1 MLAKTFS
8 YSILGLDAHPVEI
21 EVDVHGGLPLTSI
34 VGLPD
39 NVIKESKERVKS
51 AIKNSGF
58 HYPQRRVT
66 INLSPANLKKEGPAF
81 ELAMAV
87 GILAADEQL
96 PLEAAG
102 RFAFLGELSLDGS
115 VKGVRGSL
123 PIALDMDHT
132 RFDGLILPLANAHE
146 AALSPR
152 SRLFPV
158 DRLSTAVE
166 LLIAGDPP
174 EPWHPSGDMET
185 SGDPSPTLDYAQVKG
200 QHHVKRGL
208 EIAAAGGH
216 NVLMIGPPGCGKSM
230 LAKRFGGILPEMTPA
245 EALETTKIHSVM
257 NQLPPGLALLRR
269 RPFRTAHHTT
279 SAVALVGGGTYP
291 RPGEITL
298 SHNGVLFL
306 DELPEFQRNVLE
318 ALRQPME
325 DQCVTIARAN
335 QTLRFPARFI
345 LLAAM
350 NPCPCGYLTHP
361 GKACHCRSTD
371 IQRYL
376 GRISGP
382 LLDRM
387 DIHLEVLPV
396 AREVLMT
403 DRPQEDSAAIK
414 ARTVNARARQTERLA
429 GSDRM
434 TNAHMDEAQLRR
446 FCRLDPAGA
455 DLLREAMDQLNLS
468 ARAHDK
474 VLKISRTIADLAGE
488 DKILP
493 GHIAEAIQYR
503 SLDRK
508 WW

>member
-1 MLAKTFS
+1 MLAKTYS
-8 YSILGLDAHPVEI
+8 YSILGLDACLVEI
-21 EVDVHGGLPLTSI
+21 EVDVHGGLPLTHI

-58 HYPQRRVT
+58 SYPMRRVT

-81 ELAMAV
+81 ELAIAV

-96 PLEAAG
+96 DPEAAR
-102 RFAFLGELSLDGS
+102 RFALLGELSLDGS
-115 VKGVRGSL
+115 VKGVRGGL
-123 PIALDMDHT
+123 PIALGMDHE
-132 RFDGLILPLANAHE
+132 RFAGLVLPLANARE
-146 AALSPR
+146 AALSPAV
-152 SRLFPV
+152 RLVPV
-158 DRLSTAVE
+158 DHLQTAVE
-166 LLIAGDPP
+166 LLHDPDSIR
-174 EPWHPSGDMET
+174 PW
-185 SGDPSPTLDYAQVKG
+185 SPPPPDCALQGTADTLDYAQVKG
-200 QHHVKRGL
+200 QQHAKRGL

-216 NVLMIGPPGCGKSM
+216 NVVMIGPPGCGKSM
-230 LAKRFGGILPEMTPA
+230 LAKRFAGILPDMTPE
-245 EALETTKIHSVM
+245 EAYETTKIHSVM
-257 NQLPPGLALLRR
+257 NLLPAGEPLLRH

-318 ALRQPME
+318 ALRQPLE
-325 DQCVTIARAN
+325 DQTVTIARAN

-361 GKACHCRSTD
+361 RKACHCRSAQ

-376 GRISGP
+376 ARVSGP
-382 LLDRM
+382 LLDRI
-387 DIHLEVLPV
+387 DIHLEVPPV
-396 AREVLMT
+396 PQEVLASSE
-403 DRPQEDSAAIK
+403 PAEDSATIK
-414 ARTVNARARQTERLA
+414 ARTLAARARQSERFA
-429 GSDRM
+429 GTPVT
-434 TNAHMDEAQLRR
+434 TNAQMADAQLRKH
-446 FCRLDPAGA
+446 CRLDEAGEV
-455 DLLREAMDQLNLS
+455 LLREALEQLNLS

-474 VLKISRTIADLAGE
+474 VLRLSRTIADLAGE
-488 DKILP
+488 ECISSP
-493 GHIAEAIQYR
+493 HIAEAIQYR
-503 SLDRK
+503 GLDRA